1 MTATNHRC
9 KALLT
14 AHRRE
19 LEIVAKG
26 LLEYESL
33 AGSEIVDLIDGKA
46 LGAGVRSQRPSRA
59 TKPLPGAVPVVSAT
73 SNSVTSAVDDKAA
86 AKVSYV
92 VWWSVMCVIWAFCV
106 ELCFF
111 C

>member
-1 MTATNHRC
+1 MLVNFLRNHRHCRC

-46 LGAGVRSQRPSRA
+46 LGSGVRSQRPSRA
-59 TKPLPGAVPVVSAT
+59 TKPLPGAVPVVSST
-73 SNSVTSAVDDKAA
+73 SSSVTSGMDDKA
-86 AKVSYV
+86 KVSDIL
-92 VWWSVMCVIWAFCV
+92 CVA
-106 ELCFF
+106 LCQMSRE
-111 C
+111 